1 MEQPCRKAILKVS
14 ISVKKRKDKKKKKD
28 IPFFGEKNAVSQ
40 ESWEVEENYLDEIL
54 KWTRLDF
61 VFNEIFQDLCDI
73 LKKNLGKNVLARNI
87 FRFL

>member
-1 MEQPCRKAILKVS
+1 M
-14 ISVKKRKDKKKKKD
+14 
-28 IPFFGEKNAVSQ
+28 SQ